1 MIAIKRFFN
10 LIIWK
15 FIHNSLEYRLNK
27 LYEFDK
33 TKKYPEVKSINET
46 IDKLLNSNCSI
57 VRFGDGEFNL
67 SLGRSIS
74 FQTKNR
80 ELSRE
85 LQKILKSKNQSEI
98 LVAISPFTPKIFTK
112 FEINFWFENIFDIA
126 GLLDLSKTYYSTSVT
141 RQASETQFELL
152 RKIWDKK
159 EVIFVFGENSR
170 FKYNHELFDN
180 TNKKHIVLS
189 KAKNAWNDFD
199 ITYEKTIKIAQKCES
214 PIVICALGPTATVL
228 AYKLALNKVRALD
241 IGHLT
246 NIFDVKKYGAPIPEQ
261 IV

>member
-1 MIAIKRFFN
+1 MIVIKRFFN

-98 LVAISPFTPKIFTK
+98 LVAISPFTPKIF
-112 FEINFWFENIFDIA
+112 
-126 GLLDLSKTYYSTSVT
+126 GLRIYSILQVCWTFLKLT
-141 RQASETQFELL
+141 IPR
-152 RKIWDKK
+152 
-159 EVIFVFGENSR
+159 
-170 FKYNHELFDN
+170 
-180 TNKKHIVLS
+180 VLP
-189 KAKNAWNDFD
+189 DG
-199 ITYEKTIKIAQKCES
+199 Q
-214 PIVICALGPTATVL
+214 V
-228 AYKLALNKVRALD
+228 
-241 IGHLT
+241 
-246 NIFDVKKYGAPIPEQ
+246 
-261 IV
+261 